1 MFLRSIGIDSTTL
14 VVLVVIVL
22 ASSLQAL
29 LCFKAKQLLLR
40 AIPLAGCITLSLIF
54 YIICRRFTSGWDS
67 IGYLGL
73 VFLFAALSLVC
84 AVTWFFCALIIGA
97 RGERL

>member
-14 VVLVVIVL
+14 VALSAIVL
-22 ASSLQAL
+22 ASSLQVL
-29 LCFKAKQLLLR
+29 LCFKVKHLLLR

-54 YIICRRFTSGWDS
+54 YIICRRCTNGWDS

-73 VFLFAALSLVC
+73 VLLFAVLSLVC

-97 RGERL
+97 RGDRL